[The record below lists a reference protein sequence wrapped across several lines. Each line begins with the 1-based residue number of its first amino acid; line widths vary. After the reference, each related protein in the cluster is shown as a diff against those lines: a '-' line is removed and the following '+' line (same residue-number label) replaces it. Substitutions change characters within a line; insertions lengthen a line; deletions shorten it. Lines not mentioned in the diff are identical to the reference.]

1 MKLIFLDRITLKYK
15 DNAYVS
21 SELEI
26 VLDSVVKQK
35 SNFTVNK
42 EAIKAS
48 VGDIVVLKEGKLS
61 YIGIVQA
68 ITLNDDKTS
77 KVQLNDFKEIFN
89 IKVPVSSFTGN
100 VCKFLADT
108 IKKAFVSNSD
118 SKQNLKYLTVTTNS
132 DIEGSFN
139 YGADTLMN
147 IEDLME
153 TITKTYGVVIKYQ
166 VNFIRGRFSNIEIII
181 EEEETHIVKLRHDLK
196 AISNLKIKESEENVV
211 NKCIFYPKE
220 ENEEHKKEVEYYLLT
235 DGSITTN
242 KDDDRRFPYV
252 NVESEFYSDS
262 DFEKLESKA
271 KEKLIKSS
279 NDHQITFDLDVTN
292 NVFVPLGNIFIG
304 YFVEFYAPKRTYT
317 TMLTQI
323 KYKNTFASCTLT
335 LGEQRTSL
343 TDKIKMMNGG
353 TSNNKSV
360 VNVSTAITNFDGGI
374 Y

>member
-21 SELEI
+21 SEFEI

-42 EAIKAS
+42 EEIKAS

-68 ITLNDDKTS
+68 ITLNDDKT
-77 KVQLNDFKEIFN
+77 
-89 IKVPVSSFTGN
+89 SSFTGN

-147 IEDLME
+147 IENLME

-181 EEEETHIVKLRHDLK
+181 EEETHIVKLRHDLK

>member
-21 SELEI
+21 SEFEI

-42 EAIKAS
+42 EEIKAG

-118 SKQNLKYLTVTTNS
+118 SKQNLRYLTVTYNS

-139 YGADTLMN
+139 YDADTLMN

-181 EEEETHIVKLRHDLK
+181 EEETHIVKLRHDLK

-211 NKCIFYPKE
+211 NKCVFYPKE

-242 KDDDRRFPYV
+242 KDDERRFPYV

>member
-21 SELEI
+21 SEFEI

-42 EAIKAS
+42 EEIKAS
-48 VGDIVVLKEGKLS
+48 IGDIVVLKEGKLS

-77 KVQLNDFKEIFN
+77 KVQLSDFKEIFN

-118 SKQNLKYLTVTTNS
+118 SKQNLRYLTVTFNS

-139 YGADTLMN
+139 YDADTLMN

-153 TITKTYGVVIKYQ
+153 TITKTYGVVIKYK

-181 EEEETHIVKLRHDLK
+181 EEETHIVKLRHDLK

-220 ENEEHKKEVEYYLLT
+220 ENEEHKKAVEYYLLT

>member
-21 SELEI
+21 SEFEI

-42 EAIKAS
+42 ESINAN
-48 VGDIVVLKEGKLS
+48 VGDIVVLKEGRLS

-68 ITLNDDKTS
+68 ITQNDDRTS

-108 IKKAFVSNSD
+108 IKKAFVNNSD
-118 SKQNLKYLTVTTNS
+118 SKQNLKYLDVAYDS
-132 DIEGSFN
+132 DVEGTLT
-139 YGADTLMN
+139 YDADTLIN
-147 IEDLME
+147 IEDLIE
-153 TITKTYGVVIKYQ
+153 VITKTYGVVIRYD
-166 VNFIRGRFSNIEIII
+166 VEFIRGRFSNIKITIS
-181 EEEETHIVKLRHDLK
+181 EESHLVKLRHDLK

-211 NKCIFYPKE
+211 NKCIFYPKS
-220 ENEEHKKEVEYYLLT
+220 ENVEHKDEVDFFLLT
-235 DGSITTN
+235 DGTIGKNSN
-242 KDDDRRFPYV
+242 SAKRYPYV
-252 NVESEFYSDS
+252 SSYSEYYSDN
-262 DFEKLESKA
+262 DYEKLESKA
-271 KEKLIKSS
+271 QEKMIKSAS
-279 NDHQITFDLDVTN
+279 DHQITFELDVGN
-292 NVFVPLGNIFIG
+292 NVFVPLGNIFLG
-304 YFVEFYAPKRTYT
+304 YFVEFHAPKRTYT

-323 KYKNTFASCTLT
+323 KYKNTFSSCTLT

-353 TSNNKSV
+353 SGGNKSTI
-360 VNVSTAITNFDGGI
+360 NVSTAISNFDGGI

>member
-21 SELEI
+21 SEFEI

-77 KVQLNDFKEIFN
+77 KVQFNDFKEIFN

-100 VCKFLADT
+100 VCKLLADT

-118 SKQNLKYLTVTTNS
+118 SKQNLKYLTVTYNS
-132 DIEGSFN
+132 DIEGSFT
-139 YGADTLMN
+139 YDADTLMN

-153 TITKTYGVVIKYQ
+153 TITKTYGVVIKYK

-181 EEEETHIVKLRHDLK
+181 EEETHIVKLRHDLKAISIIRGRFSNIEIIIEEETHIVKLRHDLK

-262 DFEKLESKA
+262 DFEKLERPS
-271 KEKLIKSS
+271 
-279 NDHQITFDLDVTN
+279 D
-292 NVFVPLGNIFIG
+292 
-304 YFVEFYAPKRTYT
+304 
-317 TMLTQI
+317 
-323 KYKNTFASCTLT
+323 
-335 LGEQRTSL
+335 
-343 TDKIKMMNGG
+343 
-353 TSNNKSV
+353 
-360 VNVSTAITNFDGGI
+360 NF
-374 Y
+374 

>member
-21 SELEI
+21 SEFEI

-42 EAIKAS
+42 EEIKAS

-118 SKQNLKYLTVTTNS
+118 SKQNLRYLTVTSNS

-139 YGADTLMN
+139 YDADTLMN

-181 EEEETHIVKLRHDLK
+181 EEETRIVKLRHDLK

-242 KDDDRRFPYV
+242 NDDDRRFPYV